1 MTELSDKVKTAL
13 DETRTL
19 ILGSQILIGF
29 QFQAVFQNAFE
40 ELPAHARWVDGA
52 ALILMVSVA
61 ALLIAPSVY
70 HRIVERGRDSVR
82 IHHMISIMAGIAFL
96 PFAVSLGLDLF
107 IAMER
112 VADVRIAFLAG
123 LGFGGLALFCWY
135 GIECLRRRTV
145 GSKERAM
152 ASQRHEG
159 AEPTPLHARIEQML
173 TEARVILPGAQA
185 LLGFQLAI
193 TITQSFDQLS
203 ETSKLVH
210 AISLGLLALTIILLM
225 APAAYHRI
233 VYAGED
239 TEEFNRTGSALVTAA
254 TLPLALG
261 LGCDIYVVI
270 GRIFGS
276 PFLGAAVAIAATIG
290 FIGLWHL
297 YPLAVRLRS
306 GGASSRR
313 ETIDLPLPR
322 A

>member
-1 MTELSDKVKTAL
+1 MTELSGKVKTAL

-40 ELPAHARWVDGA
+40 QLPAHARWMDGT
-52 ALILMVSVA
+52 ALILMVSAA
-61 ALLIAPSVY
+61 ALLIAPGVY
-70 HRIVERGRDSVR
+70 HRIVENGQDSVH
-82 IHHMISIMAGIAFL
+82 IHNLISIMAGIALL

-107 IAMER
+107 IAIER
-112 VADVRIAFLAG
+112 VAGARTAFVVG

-135 GIECLRRRTV
+135 GIEFLRRRTV
-145 GSKERAM
+145 RGKERAM
-152 ASQRHEG
+152 ALQPREG
-159 AEPTPLHARIEQML
+159 SEPTPLHARIEQML

-185 LLGFQLAI
+185 LLGFQLVI

-203 ETSKLVH
+203 DTSKLVH
-210 AISLGLLALTIILLM
+210 AVSLGLLALTIILLM

-239 TEEFNRTGSALVTAA
+239 TEEFHRTGSMLVTAA

-270 GRIFGS
+270 GKIFAS
-276 PFLGAAVAIAATIG
+276 SSVGAGVAIAATIG
-290 FIGLWHL
+290 FIALWHL
-297 YPLAVRLRS
+297 YPLAVRLRA
-306 GGASSRR
+306 GGGGSRHAGAR
-313 ETIDLPLPR
+313 K
-322 A
+322 

>member
-1 MTELSDKVKTAL
+1 MTELSGKVKTAL

-29 QFQAVFQNAFE
+29 QFQAAFQNAFE
-40 ELPAHARWVDGA
+40 QLPAHARWMDGA

-70 HRIVERGRDSVR
+70 HRIVENGQDSVR
-82 IHHMISIMAGIAFL
+82 IHHMISIMAEIALL

-112 VADVRIAFLAG
+112 VADVRTAFLVG
-123 LGFGGLALFCWY
+123 LGFGGLALLCWY
-135 GIECLRRRTV
+135 GIEFLARRTV
-145 GSKERAM
+145 GGKERAM
-152 ASQRHEG
+152 ALQRRKG
-159 AEPTPLHARIEQML
+159 SEPTPLHARIEQML

-203 ETSKLVH
+203 DMSKLVH
-210 AISLGLLALTIILLM
+210 AGSLGLVALTIILLM

-239 TEEFNRTGSALVTAA
+239 TEEFHRTGSTLVTAA

-261 LGCDIYVVI
+261 LGCDIHVVI
-270 GRIFGS
+270 GRIFAS
-276 PFLGAAVAIAATIG
+276 PSIGAAVAIAATIG

-297 YPLAVRLRS
+297 YPLAVRLRT
-306 GGASSRR
+306 GGGSSRR
-313 ETIDLPLPR
+313 AGAR
-322 A
+322 R

>member
-112 VADVRIAFLAG
+112 VADV
-123 LGFGGLALFCWY
+123 
-135 GIECLRRRTV
+135 
-145 GSKERAM
+145 
-152 ASQRHEG
+152 
-159 AEPTPLHARIEQML
+159 
-173 TEARVILPGAQA
+173 
-185 LLGFQLAI
+185 
-193 TITQSFDQLS
+193 
-203 ETSKLVH
+203 
-210 AISLGLLALTIILLM
+210 
-225 APAAYHRI
+225 
-233 VYAGED
+233 
-239 TEEFNRTGSALVTAA
+239 
-254 TLPLALG
+254 
-261 LGCDIYVVI
+261 
-270 GRIFGS
+270 
-276 PFLGAAVAIAATIG
+276 
-290 FIGLWHL
+290 
-297 YPLAVRLRS
+297 
-306 GGASSRR
+306 
-313 ETIDLPLPR
+313 
-322 A
+322 